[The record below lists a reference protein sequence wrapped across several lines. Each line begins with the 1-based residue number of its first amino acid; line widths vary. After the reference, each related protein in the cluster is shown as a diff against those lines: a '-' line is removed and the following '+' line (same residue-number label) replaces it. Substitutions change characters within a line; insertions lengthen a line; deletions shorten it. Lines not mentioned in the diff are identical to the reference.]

1 MLYKEKCKSY
11 RIEKDNL
18 ITKFPVTQSAL
29 LTEAIRLGI
38 LFSSSEVLSKGQFNT
53 VKQRYYNL
61 MARDLDIAESL
72 SDQYETFFTIYQ
84 F

>member
-11 RIEKDNL
+11 RIEEDNL
-18 ITKFPVTQSAL
+18 ITKFPVTQGAILS
-29 LTEAIRLGI
+29 EAIRLGI
-38 LFSSSEVLSKGQFNT
+38 LFSSPEDLSKGQFKT

-61 MARDLDIAESL
+61 MLRDLDIAESL
-72 SDQYETFFTIYQ
+72 SVQYETFLQYQ